1 MPSAD
6 KIHSRALL
14 EWYDRN
20 RRRFSWRAAP
30 GRKTDPY
37 RVWLSEIMLQQTT
50 TATVE
55 PYFRAFTQR
64 WPSLEALA
72 SASLDEV
79 LHAWQG
85 LGYYARARNLHR
97 CAQIICS
104 RHRGRFPDTETA
116 LNALPG
122 IGPYTAAAIAAI
134 AFDRPSTVVDGN
146 VERIVS
152 RLFNVDDPLPESKS
166 RLRQLAATLT
176 PQERAGDYAQAMMD
190 LGATVC
196 LAKKP
201 RCGECPVGHAC
212 AGRPSAGQLPR
223 RVQRPARPTRYGL
236 AFAALRPDGAILL
249 RRRPDKGLLGG
260 LMELPSTPWR
270 DRPWPWPSAQ
280 RHAPGEADWQPLTGT
295 VAHSFTHFH
304 LRIDVVVGHVSDGK
318 IEGVWC
324 PPGQLSRHALSTAM
338 KKVVRHVFH
347 HHPNISF
354 TLPQF
359 GVPS

>member
-1 MPSAD
+1 MRSTET
-6 KIHSRALL
+6 IHSRALL
-14 EWYDRN
+14 EWYDHN

-30 GRKTDPY
+30 GKKTDPY

-85 LGYYARARNLHR
+85 LGYYARARNLQR

-104 RHRGRFPDTETA
+104 RHHGRFPDTEIA

-122 IGPYTAAAIAAI
+122 IGQYTAAAIAAI

-152 RLFNVDDPLPESKS
+152 RLFDVDDPMPESKP
-166 RLRQLAATLT
+166 RLRRLAATLT

-212 AGRPSAGQLPR
+212 AGRTPR
-223 RVQRPARPTRYGL
+223 
-236 AFAALRPDGAILL
+236 
-249 RRRPDKGLLGG
+249 
-260 LMELPSTPWR
+260 
-270 DRPWPWPSAQ
+270 
-280 RHAPGEADWQPLTGT
+280 
-295 VAHSFTHFH
+295 
-304 LRIDVVVGHVSDGK
+304 
-318 IEGVWC
+318 
-324 PPGQLSRHALSTAM
+324 
-338 KKVVRHVFH
+338 
-347 HHPNISF
+347 
-354 TLPQF
+354 
-359 GVPS
+359 